1 MRKFRLPYI
10 IGLIS
15 LASIVLVALQLY
27 QANELYE
34 RTLEELDAHIEN
46 TISKVAL
53 KHEKAAD
60 FKIYDQLLRRDFRG
74 QYRSALKEEFQ
85 YLMPVQETVSIRD
98 TFIIKDGEQQKYLY
112 ISGSSFDS
120 ITQMT
125 TKHSVLARDISEM
138 GDVLQTLSDVKGESD
153 ASNLGEG
160 FDKRVISKLFKKSKF
175 INQLMTSAF
184 KDLEYRSPNERIDVF
199 LLDSIIQ
206 ETFRGEAIGVNFDYM
221 LVDESNEIVR
231 FPNEPNR
238 YNIELDTTNT
248 DDVRLFPGNIFDEE
262 ITLHFSFYHKASVL
276 LSEMWSPL
284 LVSLF
289 LILLIIIAFSV
300 MFRTILGQKRLA
312 VAKNDFISNMTHEFK
327 TPISTIALACEA
339 LGDNDMIQESQ
350 RETIAPFVKM
360 IGQEN
365 NRLESLVERILQS
378 ASLEKGKLKIRY
390 EELELNEIVSLIAQ
404 KSKMRIQSS
413 NGKIQLQ
420 LAPGFLYFKGD
431 PVHTMNL
438 VSNLVDNAIK
448 YSKEAVDITLTTF
461 KKNNHIYL
469 VVSDKGIGI
478 KKEYLDKIFDK
489 LYRVPTGN
497 VHDVKGFGLGLSYV
511 KTIAE
516 TCGWEIQVQ
525 SKWNVGS
532 DFTLIIKNKQDKK

>member
-1 MRKFRLPYI
+1 M
-10 IGLIS
+10 
-15 LASIVLVALQLY
+15 LQLY
-27 QANELYE
+27 QAKELYE
-34 RTLEELDAHIEN
+34 RTVEELDAHIEN
-46 TISKVAL
+46 TIGKVAL

-60 FKIYDQLLRRDFRG
+60 FQIYDQLLRRDFRG

-85 YLMPVQETVSIRD
+85 YLLPVQETVSIRD
-98 TFIIKDGEQQKYLY
+98 TFIIRDGEQQKYLY

-138 GDVLQTLSDVKGESD
+138 GDVLQTLNAAKLNND
-153 ASNLGEG
+153 ALNLDEG

-175 INQLMTSAF
+175 INQLMSNAF
-184 KDLEYRSPNERIDVF
+184 RDVEYRSPNERIDIF
-199 LLDSIIQ
+199 LLDSVIN
-206 ETFRGEAIGVNFDYM
+206 ETFRDEAIGVNFDYA
-221 LVDESNEIVR
+221 LIDEQRQFVR
-231 FPNEPNR
+231 FPNEPSR
-238 YNIELDTTNT
+238 YNTALDTTKT
-248 DDVRLFPGNIFDEE
+248 DYVRLFPGNIFDEE
-262 ITLHFSFYHKASVL
+262 ITLHFSFYQKTSVL

-289 LILLIIIAFSV
+289 LILLIIISFSV
-300 MFRTILGQKRLA
+300 MFRTIIGQRRLA
-312 VAKNDFISNMTHEFK
+312 EAKNDFISNMTHEFK
-327 TPISTIALACEA
+327 TPISTISLACEA
-339 LGDNDMIQESQ
+339 LGDNDMIKESQ
-350 RETIAPFVKM
+350 RDTIAPFVKM

-365 NRLESLVERILQS
+365 KRLESLVERILQS
-378 ASLEKGKLKIRY
+378 ASLEKGKLKIKY

-404 KSKMRIQSS
+404 KAKMRVPNTKGHIH
-413 NGKIQLQ
+413 LQ

-448 YSKEAVDITLTTF
+448 YSKEYVDITLTTF
-461 KKNNHIYL
+461 KKNNQIHL

-516 TCGWEIQVQ
+516 TCGWDITVQ
-525 SKWNVGS
+525 SKWGVGS
-532 DFTLIIKNKQDKK
+532 DFTLVIKEKQDKK